1 MQENRSGTVQAL
13 AVCSNLQCRGALG
26 WPPVEANAMCCFS
39 LMCGSEWQAD
49 LSDNQSEYS
58 VGSEDEDE
66 DFEERPDGKPL
77 SCVFFSPRLCWFG
90 ERSSGIINILSVNTS
105 GGRRHSRRQLKNEKD
120 KPLPPL
126 LARVGGSIEV
136 RPTPWLCPN
145 FRICILQSA
154 QMEGADVVTLRQVL
168 SQFSES

>member
-1 MQENRSGTVQAL
+1 
-13 AVCSNLQCRGALG
+13 
-26 WPPVEANAMCCFS
+26 MCCFS
-39 LMCGSEWQAD
+39 VMCGSAWQAD

-77 SCVFFSPRLCWFG
+77 SCCSFDPV
-90 ERSSGIINILSVNTS
+90 SSGLDETPPRIIKIIFFYTL
-105 GGRRHSRRQLKNEKD
+105 GGRRHSRRQMRNEKD

-136 RPTPWLCPN
+136 RQDQGL
-145 FRICILQSA
+145 
-154 QMEGADVVTLRQVL
+154 
-168 SQFSES
+168 